1 MFSLTKLQAEFT
13 KYMEIALRC
22 DAIDFYRS
30 YKAKQKYTTISVE
43 SINNLKVSVSLNGG
57 IGTNFF
63 AENYSEIENQ
73 RLKYAISKLT
83 DRQKEVFDLYV
94 DGYKTRD
101 IAEIVGISEKNVTV
115 TLSTVKKKLKR
126 LMGEN

>member
-1 MFSLTKLQAEFT
+1 MTKLQAEFT

-30 YKAKQKYTTISVE
+30 YKAKQKCSAISVE
-43 SINNLKVSVSLNGG
+43 SIDNLKVSISLNGG
-57 IGTNFF
+57 IDTIFF
-63 AENYSEIENQ
+63 AENKSEIENK

-94 DGYKTRD
+94 DGYKTRE

-115 TLSTVKKKLKR
+115 TVSTVKKKLKR
-126 LMGEN
+126 LMEEN